1 MSHTSDFIYYNDDK
15 CFSKNGLY
23 LLSNV
28 AVEEINN
35 TNIIIKKEKDRTSL
49 TINSSSSSSNN
60 NNKNYKNNNENTKDS
75 ISDGWDV
82 FRFQISEEKRLD
94 TTFNNAEEFLHHWL
108 VELKRCKENS
118 RLRPIFINVKKFKWN
133 NNKKFKW
140 NNKSETLD
148 EFRAEASAR
157 YKQLTYTQ
165 KALYRAIAKEYFRKK
180 KSG

>member
-1 MSHTSDFIYYNDDK
+1 MARIMSQSDCIEYNDDK
-15 CFSKNGLY
+15 CFSNDGLY

-28 AVEEINN
+28 AVDVINN
-35 TNIIIKKEKDRTSL
+35 TNIKKEKDRTS
-49 TINSSSSSSNN
+49 TINNNNNNNNN
-60 NNKNYKNNNENTKDS
+60 NNKNTKDS

-82 FRFQISEEKRLD
+82 FRFQISEEKRLK
-94 TTFNNAEEFLHHWL
+94 TTFNSAEEFLHHWL

-133 NNKKFKW
+133 S
-140 NNKSETLD
+140 KSQTLD
-148 EFRAEASAR
+148 DFRTEASAR

>member
-1 MSHTSDFIYYNDDK
+1 MARIISHKSDCIEYNDDK
-15 CFSKNGLY
+15 CFSNDGLY

-28 AVEEINN
+28 AVDVINN
-35 TNIIIKKEKDRTSL
+35 KNIKKEKDRTSL
-49 TINSSSSSSNN
+49 TINNNSSSSNN
-60 NNKNYKNNNENTKDS
+60 NNNNNNENTKDS

-82 FRFQISEEKRLD
+82 FRFQISEEKR
-94 TTFNNAEEFLHHWL
+94 TNKVFNSAEEFLYHWL

-118 RLRPIFINVKKFKWN
+118 RLKPIFINVKKFKWN
-133 NNKKFKW
+133 N
-140 NNKSETLD
+140 KSQTLD
-148 EFRAEASAR
+148 VFRTEASAR

>member
-35 TNIIIKKEKDRTSL
+35 TNNIIIKKEKDRTSL
-49 TINSSSSSSNN
+49 TINNSSSSN

-82 FRFQISEEKRLD
+82 FRFQISEEKRLE
-94 TTFNNAEEFLHHWL
+94 TKFNNAEEFLHHWL
-108 VELKRCKENS
+108 VELKGCKENS
-118 RLRPIFINVKKFKWN
+118 RLRPLFMNVKKFKWN
-133 NNKKFKW
+133 N
-140 NNKSETLD
+140 KSQTLD
-148 EFRAEASAR
+148 DFRTEASAR

>member
-1 MSHTSDFIYYNDDK
+1 MSHKSDCIEYNDDK
-15 CFSKNGLY
+15 SFGLY

-28 AVEEINN
+28 AVAAINN
-35 TNIIIKKEKDRTSL
+35 TNIKKEKDRTS
-49 TINSSSSSSNN
+49 TINNNNNNNNN
-60 NNKNYKNNNENTKDS
+60 NNKNTKDS

-82 FRFQISEEKRLD
+82 FRFQISEEKRLK
-94 TTFNNAEEFLHHWL
+94 TTFNSAEEFLHHWL

-133 NNKKFKW
+133 S
-140 NNKSETLD
+140 KSQTLD
-148 EFRAEASAR
+148 DFRTEASAR